1 MQSQMVLETSER
13 LAILLAQNL
22 GMNETREP
30 IIRDNIGNLY
40 KPLGSK

>member
-13 LAILLAQNL
+13 LAILLAKSL

-30 IIRDNIGNLY
+30 IIRDNIGNH
-40 KPLGSK
+40 